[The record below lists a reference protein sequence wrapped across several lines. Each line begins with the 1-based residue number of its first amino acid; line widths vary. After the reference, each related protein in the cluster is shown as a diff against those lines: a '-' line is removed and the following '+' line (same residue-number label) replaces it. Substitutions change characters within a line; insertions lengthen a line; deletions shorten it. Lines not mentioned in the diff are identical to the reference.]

1 LIKWKR
7 VEELNR
13 GDVIVENISG
23 ANASDSIV
31 KYGDLVNEE
40 LIRRLQM
47 RGIQWVSVL
56 QKPEASSEII
66 PLFTEEKIGYFET
79 QINDVYEQIVVEKRI
94 DIEKTREIS
103 KEISESVAKNY
114 GAYIW
119 PNLSKLKQMDDYTFT
134 HQVNVAIIG
143 STLAFEHFGGDL
155 ELVNRFTAGGLLHD
169 IGKLWIPPEIL
180 KSRERLPD
188 MEFNIIKKHPTYGH
202 GIAKQSGLEDTV
214 ILNSILYH
222 HEQWDGNGYNE
233 GKKGEEIPFES
244 RLMMVADVYDA
255 LTTIRPYKRAWSP
268 YEATTFLIQET
279 KKKFDPFIVNLFLK
293 VFGLYPVGTHV
304 ALSSGHTGVVVG
316 NKTGAVSRPLV
327 RLNDGQNTILDMF
340 VDRGV
345 FIKQVLSDT
354 SQLVVN

>member
-1 LIKWKR
+1 
-7 VEELNR
+7 
-13 GDVIVENISG
+13 
-23 ANASDSIV
+23 
-31 KYGDLVNEE
+31 
-40 LIRRLQM
+40 
-47 RGIQWVSVL
+47 
-56 QKPEASSEII
+56 
-66 PLFTEEKIGYFET
+66 
-79 QINDVYEQIVVEKRI
+79 
-94 DIEKTREIS
+94 
-103 KEISESVAKNY
+103 
-114 GAYIW
+114 
-119 PNLSKLKQMDDYTFT
+119 
-134 HQVNVAIIG
+134 
-143 STLAFEHFGGDL
+143 
-155 ELVNRFTAGGLLHD
+155 
-169 IGKLWIPPEIL
+169 WIPPEIL

>member
-1 LIKWKR
+1 MIKWKR
-7 VEELNR
+7 VEELNS

-40 LIRRLQM
+40 LIRKLQM

-56 QKPEASSEII
+56 LKPEASSEII

-143 STLAFEHFGGDL
+143 STLAFEHFGGD
-155 ELVNRFTAGGLLHD
+155 
-169 IGKLWIPPEIL
+169 
-180 KSRERLPD
+180 
-188 MEFNIIKKHPTYGH
+188 
-202 GIAKQSGLEDTV
+202 
-214 ILNSILYH
+214 
-222 HEQWDGNGYNE
+222 
-233 GKKGEEIPFES
+233 
-244 RLMMVADVYDA
+244 
-255 LTTIRPYKRAWSP
+255 
-268 YEATTFLIQET
+268 
-279 KKKFDPFIVNLFLK
+279 
-293 VFGLYPVGTHV
+293 
-304 ALSSGHTGVVVG
+304 
-316 NKTGAVSRPLV
+316 
-327 RLNDGQNTILDMF
+327 
-340 VDRGV
+340 
-345 FIKQVLSDT
+345 
-354 SQLVVN
+354 